1 MCTGIDTD
9 VSYPPAPST
18 PPEPAP
24 HDPSL
29 GNSKNDPRSSMG
41 SSSGV
46 IKSLSNTSSSSS
58 APLGQHRL
66 VKASTMPSTGNHPS
80 LEDVTTCR
88 TYYNLENLEVYIV
101 LVLRFNTYTYL
112 PQNKKLTPET
122 YSPVTSTT
130 NIEYLIPF

>member
-9 VSYPPAPST
+9 VSYPHAPST

-88 TYYNLENLEVYIV
+88 TSYNLKNPSIFIV
-101 LVLRFNTYTYL
+101 LVLYFYNTLFFHNTTQL
-112 PQNKKLTPET
+112 HLQHINQP
-122 YSPVTSTT
+122 SPPPLQS
-130 NIEYLIPF
+130 I

>member
-41 SSSGV
+41 SSGGL
-46 IKSLSNTSSSSS
+46 KSLANPTASSS

-80 LEDVTTCR
+80 LEDVNTCMN
-88 TYYNLENLEVYIV
+88 YDNLEA
-101 LVLRFNTYTYL
+101 
-112 PQNKKLTPET
+112 P
-122 YSPVTSTT
+122 
-130 NIEYLIPF
+130 

>member
-9 VSYPPAPST
+9 VSYPHAPST

-46 IKSLSNTSSSSS
+46 IKSVSNTSSSSS

-88 TYYNLENLEVYIV
+88 TSYNLKNPRIFIV
-101 LVLRFNTYTYL
+101 LVVLAFLQHIIFPQYNTT
-112 PQNKKLTPET
+112 TPIT
-122 YSPVTSTT
+122 YSPTIATT
-130 NIEYLIPF
+130 IT

>member
-9 VSYPPAPST
+9 VSYPHAPST

-29 GNSKNDPRSSMG
+29 GNSKNDPRASMG
-41 SSSGV
+41 SNGGL
-46 IKSLSNTSSSSS
+46 KSLTNTSSSS

-66 VKASTMPSTGNHPS
+66 VKASTMPSTGSHPS

-88 TYYNLENLEVYIV
+88 TSNNLENREVYIV
-101 LVLRFNTYTYL
+101 LVFRFDTQTD
-112 PQNKKLTPET
+112 
-122 YSPVTSTT
+122 SP
-130 NIEYLIPF
+130 